1 MTNQSLMAFL
11 ERFRHEL
18 AMFLNWTGEQ
28 AVTVSPV
35 VGAVNFGGLG
45 VALVMLRKL
54 ARAPQQRAAAA
65 PPPR

>member
-1 MTNQSLMAFL
+1 MAFL

-54 ARAPQQRAAAA
+54 ARAP
-65 PPPR
+65 

>member
-18 AMFLNWTGEQ
+18 VMFLNWTGEQ